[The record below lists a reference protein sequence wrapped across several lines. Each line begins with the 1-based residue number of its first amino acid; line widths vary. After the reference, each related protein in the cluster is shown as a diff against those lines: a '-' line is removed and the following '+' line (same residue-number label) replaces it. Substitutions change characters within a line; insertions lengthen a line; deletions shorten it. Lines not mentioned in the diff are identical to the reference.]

1 MAGRQRG
8 FESWQHCCLHRNCC
22 SAAVLPQENGPL
34 CGLHTACLSK
44 VPAAETERDL
54 NRQSRAGDTCER
66 ADTATPPNSLHAN
79 HRRAPPQSVLDSCR
93 CRLYGRPRVMFG
105 CARSS
110 KVEKALV
117 LLVHSRGILH
127 VIFRGCQSHF
137 FMIASMWSRE
147 GVVLAADEAAHI
159 SHQ

>member
-1 MAGRQRG
+1 
-8 FESWQHCCLHRNCC
+8 
-22 SAAVLPQENGPL
+22 
-34 CGLHTACLSK
+34 
-44 VPAAETERDL
+44 
-54 NRQSRAGDTCER
+54 
-66 ADTATPPNSLHAN
+66 
-79 HRRAPPQSVLDSCR
+79 
-93 CRLYGRPRVMFG
+93 MFG
-105 CARSS
+105 CARSL

-159 SHQ
+159 SHQKSKNDPLRFVLGGICLYISASTCQRDLL